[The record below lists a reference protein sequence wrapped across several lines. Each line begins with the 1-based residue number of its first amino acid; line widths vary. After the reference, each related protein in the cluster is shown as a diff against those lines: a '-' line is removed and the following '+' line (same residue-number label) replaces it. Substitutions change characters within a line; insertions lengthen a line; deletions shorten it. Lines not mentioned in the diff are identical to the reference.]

1 MGNIVGSLTL
11 IQKSI
16 IIGSILGDGS
26 LRKTQNRRNA
36 LLEIN
41 HSFSSKKYVD
51 WKYEHLK
58 NLVITPPKK
67 RKNNGKRIAYRFT
80 TRSLPEIT
88 QFYDKF
94 YQSNKKVIFE
104 NITLDPLVMAVWF
117 MDDGNK
123 TYNALYL
130 NTQQFDLDSQRK
142 LMNQLFNQ
150 WGIESTLNKDKI
162 YFRIRIRT
170 SSTPKFKKIIQSFVL
185 PMFYY
190 KLM

>member
-1 MGNIVGSLTL
+1 MGSLTS

-26 LRKTQNRRNA
+26 LRKAQGRRNA
-36 LLEIN
+36 LLEVN
-41 HSFSSKKYVD
+41 HSFSSKEYVD
-51 WKYEHLK
+51 WKYQHLK

-80 TRSLPEIT
+80 TQSLPEIT
-88 QFYDKF
+88 SFYEEF
-94 YQSNKKVIFE
+94 YKAGKKVVLK
-104 NITLDPLVMAVWF
+104 NLDLKPLIMAIWF

-130 NTQQFDLDSQRK
+130 NTQQFDLDSQCK
-142 LMNQLFNQ
+142 LINQLFDQ
-150 WGIESTLNKDKI
+150 WSIEATLNKDKI
-162 YFRIRIRT
+162 YYRIRIRT

>member
-16 IIGSILGDGS
+16 IIGSVLGDGS
-26 LRKTQNRRNA
+26 LRKTQNRCNA

-41 HSFSSKKYVD
+41 HSFSSKEYVD

-88 QFYDKF
+88 QFYNKF
-94 YQSNKKVIFE
+94 YKNNNKIIFE
-104 NITLDPLVMAVWF
+104 NIVLDPLVMAVWF

-130 NTQQFDLDSQRK
+130 NTQQFDLDSQYE
-142 LMNQLFNQ
+142 LINQLFNQ

>member
-1 MGNIVGSLTL
+1 MGSLTS

-26 LRKTQNRRNA
+26 LRKAQRRRNA
-36 LLEIN
+36 LLEVN

-51 WKYEHLK
+51 WKYQHLK

-67 RKNNGKRIAYRFT
+67 RKNNEKRIAYRFT

-88 QFYDKF
+88 QFYEKF
-94 YQSNKKVIFE
+94 YKDGKKIIFKSIIL
-104 NITLDPLVMAVWF
+104 NPLIMAVWF

-130 NTQQFDLDSQRK
+130 NTQQFDLDSQHE
-142 LMNQLFNQ
+142 LINQLFNQ
-150 WGIESTLNKDKI
+150 WNIKSTLNKDKI
-162 YFRIRIRT
+162 YHRIRIRT
-170 SSTPKFKKIIQSFVL
+170 SSTPRFKKIIKSFVL

>member
-1 MGNIVGSLTL
+1 MGSLTL

-26 LRKTQNRRNA
+26 LRKAQGRRNA
-36 LLEIN
+36 LLEVN

-51 WKYEHLK
+51 WKYQHLK
-58 NLVITPPKK
+58 DLVITPPKK
-67 RKNNGKRIAYRFT
+67 RKSNGKRIAYRFT
-80 TRSLPEIT
+80 TRSLPEIS
-88 QFYDKF
+88 QFYERF
-94 YQSNKKVIFE
+94 YQNGKKVIFE
-104 NITLDPLVMAVWF
+104 NIILDPLIMAVWF

-130 NTQQFDLDSQRK
+130 NTQQFDLDGQHK
-142 LMNQLFNQ
+142 LINQLSNQ
-150 WGIESTLNKDKI
+150 WSIEATLNKDKI
-162 YFRIRIRT
+162 YYRIRIRT

>member
-1 MGNIVGSLTL
+1 MGSLTL

-16 IIGSILGDGS
+16 IAGSVLGDGS
-26 LRKTQNRRNA
+26 LRKAKNRSNA

-41 HSFSSKKYVD
+41 HSFSSKVYVD

-58 NLVITPPKK
+58 DLVITPPKK

-88 QFYDKF
+88 LFYNRF
-94 YQSNKKVIFE
+94 YKKNKKVISD
-104 NITLDPLVMAVWF
+104 NIILDPLMMAVWF
-117 MDDGNK
+117 MDDGSK

-130 NTQQFDLDSQRK
+130 NTQQFDLPSQVQ
-142 LMNQLFNQ
+142 LINQLFDQ
-150 WGIESTLNKDKI
+150 WRIRATLNKDKI
-162 YFRIRIRT
+162 YYRIRIRT
-170 SSTPKFKKIIQSFVL
+170 DSTPKFKEIIKSFVL